1 MEFAAFFDKTWLTRM
16 AGPLSNAFDEEQLE
30 EIYMLIDDA
39 AFERISQ
46 KLNIDIFA
54 DDTEEESVDPD
65 WDMNTAEPLLKKLD
79 SLALCSQS
87 LVPTAY

>member
-65 WDMNTAEPLLKKLD
+65 WDMSTAEPLLKKLD